1 MSEYFKESNAETA
14 RELFEKRAMYD
25 VETSSPLHTNLV
37 DFNFAEKKLY
47 GKVNR
52 LYVPMVVAGSVLP
65 VKDSP
70 YKAHTGK
77 EAAAL
82 NFVVDA
88 FAALNE
94 EFVGAAIRNSIDG
107 GDKYLS
113 KLAIYKGYRNPR
125 RLYQEHLREYKK
137 GIQAV
142 LRQQKL
148 RYLNFRE
155 FIGKLM
161 PYLTG
166 ATRTIPFTFPAFVK
180 STNCPAI
187 ASGLVLEISDLEYDN
202 DKDKY
207 EKFYSSPNWEFYL
220 NACAK
225 HGFMVDQHIP
235 WRLVAD
241 IGSAPMLSYAANY
254 YVEDTDS
261 VLALAY
267 QEAHHRGYFTRF
279 KNMLYD
285 MYAEN
290 RVERFT
296 GTTYVKGNSKIVT
309 YAPAKY
315 TRASLFRH
323 YNDLYFLKI
332 YCQIRFLEE
341 ETKFTEN
348 QKERLIEQTLE
359 LSNTNFS
366 LALDT
371 FEIILNKTF
380 DYRGSLSYISNALQK
395 ISE

>member
-25 VETSSPLHTNLV
+25 VETSTPFHTNV
-37 DFNFAEKKLY
+37 VNFNFAEKKLY

-52 LYVPMVVAGSVLP
+52 LYLPMVVAGSVLP
-65 VKDSP
+65 IKYSP
-70 YKAHTGK
+70 YRADPGT

-88 FAALNE
+88 FSELIQD
-94 EFVGAAIRNSIDG
+94 FVGAAARNSIEG

-113 KLAIYKGYRNPR
+113 KPKIYKGYRDPR
-125 RLYQEHLREYKK
+125 RLYREHLAEYQK
-137 GIQAV
+137 GMRAA
-142 LRQQKL
+142 LRHQKI
-148 RYLNFRE
+148 RYSNFGD
-155 FIGKLM
+155 FIGKVI
-161 PYLTG
+161 PYLEST
-166 ATRTIPFTFPAFVK
+166 ARMFPFTLPAFVK
-180 STNCPAI
+180 STSCPAI
-187 ASGLVLEISDLEYDN
+187 SSGLVFEIADLEYDN

-225 HGFMVDQHIP
+225 HGFMIDQHIP

-241 IGSAPMLSYAANY
+241 IGSAPMLSYASKY
-254 YVEDTDS
+254 SVHDTDS
-261 VLALAY
+261 ILALAY
-267 QEAHHRGYFTRF
+267 TDAHRQYFSRF
-279 KNMLYD
+279 KESLYQ
-285 MYAEN
+285 MYSEN
-290 RVERFT
+290 RAKGFT
-296 GTTYVKGNSKIVT
+296 ATTYVNNNSRIVT
-309 YAPAKY
+309 YIPVEY
-315 TRASLFRH
+315 TSASLFRR

-341 ETKFTEN
+341 ESPLTKN

-359 LSNTNFS
+359 LANINFS
-366 LALDT
+366 KALDT

-380 DYRGSLSYISNALQK
+380 DYRGSLTYISNALEK

>member
-1 MSEYFKESNAETA
+1 MSEYFKESNEETA

-25 VETSSPLHTNLV
+25 VETREPFHTNLV

-52 LYVPMVVAGSVLP
+52 LYVPIVVAGSVLP
-65 VKDSP
+65 IKDSP
-70 YKAHTGK
+70 YKAQTAK
-77 EAAAL
+77 EASAL

-88 FAALNE
+88 FSGLNG
-94 EFVGAAIRNSIDG
+94 EFVAGAARNSIDA

-113 KLAIYKGYRNPR
+113 KPAIYKGYRAPR
-125 RLYQEHLREYKK
+125 RLYAEHLREYQK
-137 GIQAV
+137 GIRDG
-142 LRQQKL
+142 LRQQKI
-148 RYLNFRE
+148 RYLNFRD

-161 PYLTG
+161 PYLEG
-166 ATRTIPFTFPAFVK
+166 VTRTIPFTFPAFVK
-180 STNCPAI
+180 SINCSAM
-187 ASGLVLEISDLEYDN
+187 ATGLVLEISDLEYDN

-207 EKFYSSPNWEFYL
+207 EKFYSSPNWDFYL

-235 WRLVAD
+235 WRIVAD
-241 IGSAPMLSYAANY
+241 IGSAPMLAYAARY
-254 YVEDTDS
+254 SVEDTDS

-267 QEAHHRGYFTRF
+267 KESHHRYFTRF
-279 KNMLYD
+279 KNILYN
-285 MYAEN
+285 MYTESRTE
-290 RVERFT
+290 RVT
-296 GTTYVKGNSKIVT
+296 KITYVKNNSKTVIHT
-309 YAPAKY
+309 PISY
-315 TRASLFRH
+315 TPNSLFRR

-341 ETKFTEN
+341 ESPFTEN

-359 LSNTNFS
+359 LSSTNFS

-380 DYRGSLSYISNALQK
+380 DYRGSLSYISKTLK
-395 ISE
+395 TISE

>member
-1 MSEYFKESNAETA
+1 MSEYFKESNDETA

-25 VETSSPLHTNLV
+25 VETITPFHTNVV

-52 LYVPMVVAGSVLP
+52 LYVPMIVAGSVLP
-65 VKDSP
+65 IKNSP
-70 YKAHTGK
+70 YKAEVGK

-88 FAALNE
+88 FSELIQ
-94 EFVGAAIRNSIDG
+94 EFVVAAARNSIQG
-107 GDKYLS
+107 GDKYLT
-113 KLAIYKGYRNPR
+113 KPKIYKGYRDPG
-125 RLYQEHLREYKK
+125 RLYREHLAEYQK
-137 GIQAV
+137 GMRAA
-142 LRQQKL
+142 LRHQKI
-148 RYLNFRE
+148 RYSNFGD
-155 FIGKLM
+155 FIGKVI
-161 PYLTG
+161 PYLEST
-166 ATRTIPFTFPAFVK
+166 ARIIPFTLPAFVK
-180 STNCPAI
+180 STSCPMI
-187 ASGLVLEISDLEYDN
+187 SSGLVFEIADLEYDN

-225 HGFMVDQHIP
+225 YGFMIDRHIP

-241 IGSAPMLSYAANY
+241 IGSAPMLSYAAKY
-254 YVEDTDS
+254 SVEDTDS

-267 QEAHHRGYFTRF
+267 SEAHRRYFTLF
-279 KNMLYD
+279 KNTLYQ
-285 MYAEN
+285 MYSEN
-290 RVERFT
+290 RTESFT
-296 GTTYVKGNSKIVT
+296 ATTYVKNNSKTVT
-309 YAPAKY
+309 YIPVKY
-315 TRASLFRH
+315 TSASLYRR

-341 ETKFTEN
+341 ETLFTKN

-359 LSNTNFS
+359 LANTDFS
-366 LALDT
+366 KALDT

-380 DYRGSLSYISNALQK
+380 DYRGSLTYISNALEK